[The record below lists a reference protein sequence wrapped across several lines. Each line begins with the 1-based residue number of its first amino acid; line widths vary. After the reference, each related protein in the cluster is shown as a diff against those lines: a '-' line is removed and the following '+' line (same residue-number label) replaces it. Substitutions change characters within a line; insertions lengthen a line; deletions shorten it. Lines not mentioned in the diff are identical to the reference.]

1 MEIIRRPSTQD
12 ITWFLDLA
20 RNNQLDLEPHYQR
33 RSVWNLK
40 DRRFFLDTIFREY
53 PSPAIYLHKE
63 ITQDGKALYAVV
75 DGKQR
80 LETIL
85 RFANNKIAI
94 GNDFGDARLDGKKWR
109 EIESDELKRIF
120 WDYVLPVEFINVEL
134 GTNFVNEVFD
144 RLNRNVVKLKEQE
157 LRHAKYDGWFI
168 SFVENQAEKTEWET
182 LRVVTSSK
190 SRRMSDVQ
198 FISELLIVQ
207 LKGTVGGFDQGEINE
222 FYADYDD
229 PFELEHEFDEEKLL
243 TDFERSKAYLLELEE
258 KHKII
263 DKYAREV
270 KNLYSLWAVVALNL
284 DLLPSI
290 GDFVENYSLFMEE
303 VNLYK
308 DSDYFEKVRDGE
320 KESSFDGSLKY
331 YQESTGA
338 TTEAPQ
344 RIARHE
350 VLMKLIFGDSNND
363 EDSEVD

>member
-1 MEIIRRPSTQD
+1 
-12 ITWFLDLA
+12 
-20 RNNQLDLEPHYQR
+20 
-33 RSVWNLK
+33 
-40 DRRFFLDTIFREY
+40 
-53 PSPAIYLHKE
+53 
-63 ITQDGKALYAVV
+63 
-75 DGKQR
+75 
-80 LETIL
+80 
-85 RFANNKIAI
+85 
-94 GNDFGDARLDGKKWR
+94 
-109 EIESDELKRIF
+109 
-120 WDYVLPVEFINVEL
+120 
-134 GTNFVNEVFD
+134 
-144 RLNRNVVKLKEQE
+144 
-157 LRHAKYDGWFI
+157 
-168 SFVENQAEKTEWET
+168 
-182 LRVVTSSK
+182 
-190 SRRMSDVQ
+190 
-198 FISELLIVQ
+198 
-207 LKGTVGGFDQGEINE
+207 
-222 FYADYDD
+222 
-229 PFELEHEFDEEKLL
+229 
-243 TDFERSKAYLLELEE
+243 LLELEE